1 MKKMLFAALAAF
13 SLIACNK
20 EDSTTLTPNDGPGAV
35 VNLIFTDTPPTSRA
49 FFDNNV
55 QAEAWEKSLSS
66 LTVYAFDAAG
76 NIITQRA
83 FTSDELT
90 AKAATFALPHAAAGT
105 TCDFCA
111 VANLS
116 LSGVTNKATL
126 LAKLETAA
134 ADYNGAFAEV
144 STKAMRN
151 GGFVMA
157 AMLSRQ
163 IAAEGSA
170 TNVALTLKRTVSKI
184 AVQTAIDAAFAGK
197 YTGTLTLTN
206 VQIKRAASQTPVIA
220 PAAPKT
226 TAMTYTH
233 TQVPGTTSG
242 KYNSLF
248 YVFENGSLTEDN
260 RVMVEITATYDADGN
275 SSTTADRSEIVY
287 TIPLTGTASGAIERN
302 GYYRV
307 AANIKGLAGSEVG
320 LNVTVAD
327 WEVPATQNVDL
338 GA

>member
-1 MKKMLFAALAAF
+1 MKKMLFAAMAAL
-13 SLIACNK
+13 SMIACNK
-20 EDSTTLTPNDGPGAV
+20 DDNATITPGNGTGAM
-35 VNLIFTDTPPTSRA
+35 VNLIFSDAPTSRA
-49 FFDNNV
+49 FFDNTI
-55 QAEAWEKSLSS
+55 QAEAWEKTLTSLAVYVFDNAGSS
-66 LTVYAFDAAG
+66 V
-76 NIITQRA
+76 TQRA
-83 FTSDELT
+83 FTADELT
-90 AKAATFALPHAAAGT
+90 AKSATFALPHAAAGT

-116 LSGVTNKATL
+116 LTGITNKAAL

-134 ADYNGAFAEV
+134 ADYNGTFVEV
-144 STKAMRN
+144 STKAKRN

-157 AMLSRQ
+157 AMLSRA
-163 IAAEGSA
+163 IAAEGAA

-184 AVQTAIDAAFAGK
+184 AVQTAIDPAFGNKYSGK
-197 YTGTLTLTN
+197 LTLTN
-206 VQIKRAASQTPVIA
+206 VQIKHAASQTPVIA

-226 TAMTYTH
+226 AAMIFAH
-233 TQVPGTTSG
+233 TQAPATVSE

-248 YVFENGSLTEDN
+248 YIFENGALTEDN

-275 SSTTADRSEIVY
+275 DATTADRSEIVY
-287 TIPLTGTASGAIERN
+287 NIPLIGSAGGTIERN

-320 LNVTVAD
+320 LTVTVAD
-327 WEVPATQNVDL
+327 WEVPATQEVNL